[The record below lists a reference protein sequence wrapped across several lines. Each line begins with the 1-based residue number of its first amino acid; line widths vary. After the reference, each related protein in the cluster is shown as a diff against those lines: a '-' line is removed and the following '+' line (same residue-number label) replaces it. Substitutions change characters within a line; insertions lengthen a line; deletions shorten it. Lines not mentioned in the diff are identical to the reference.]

1 MQNNLKR
8 RFFGNLSNV
17 ESTSCKLAFQYVG
30 VGDYFKYDDNVYM
43 KINDEIAVLI
53 SESQVNEIEKTFKEG
68 TLVVPT
74 IVDFYFNVN

>member
-30 VGDYFKYDDNVYM
+30 VGDYFKHDEKVYM
-43 KINDEIAVLI
+43 KINEDVAVLI
-53 SESQVNEIEKTFKEG
+53 SETQVKDIEASFSID
-68 TLVVPT
+68 TLVQPV
-74 IVDFYFNVN
+74 IVDFYFNA